1 MAEKARDASSL
12 RNEAHGNSGPVFQF
26 RDVHGSLTLVQRGSR
41 LAVGAVLGVLGLLLV
56 HGVVLARYAEFYR
69 TLGVGLGEVPVGYGE
84 FVAATAEAVVV
95 AATVVVVLV
104 AAYAAGAALIAPA
117 PSRALVAPTAA
128 LTTLI
133 YLAGMV
139 AVVYG
144 AAYAALLTRLP
155 EGAIDLVATLAAAVV
170 GLGWLGSA
178 ARLIR
183 RDNAYA
189 YLSGCGIGGAAA
201 SVAAAPAVALRV
213 WLLPQ
218 PWPLLL
224 FFTGAAAAFAV
235 LRRWARRRTA
245 VAATV
250 PGGGDGG
257 TDGGGD
263 EDGKDEGEDS
273 ATARPRDLLM
283 RLLHDL
289 VPFSDPRDLSSRVPG
304 AQARRTVVALLVGVG
319 LLGLLGLGGYILAAG
334 SAVNAGLAV
343 REYGYLPPER
353 SALALPRTIR
363 PVQVSP
369 VGAGTDPAG
378 ICAAPE
384 RAATLIGREDGAA
397 WLLLRPV
404 EDDTFPPEV
413 VPVSTDDY
421 VVRLRPDS
429 GLGSDPWTEPVC
441 VPEG

>member
-1 MAEKARDASSL
+1 MVDEDPPSH
-12 RNEAHGNSGPVFQF
+12 RNEAHGVKGTVLQF
-26 RDVHGSLTLVQRGSR
+26 RDAFGPITVVQRPGR
-41 LAVGAVLGVLGLLLV
+41 WAAVVAALVLGATLV
-56 HGVVLARYAEFYR
+56 HGIVLARYAEFYR

-84 FVAATAEAVVV
+84 YVAATAETVVV

-117 PSRALVAPTAA
+117 PSSALVAPTAA
-128 LTTLI
+128 LTTLV
-133 YLAGMV
+133 YLIGMV
-139 AVVYG
+139 AIVYG

-155 EGAIDLVATLAAAVV
+155 QGAVDLAATLAAAVL

-178 ARLIR
+178 ARLIS
-183 RDNAYA
+183 RDSTYA
-189 YLSGCGIGGAAA
+189 YLSGCAIGGSAA
-201 SVAAAPAVALRV
+201 VGAAAPAVALRV

-224 FFTGAAAAFAV
+224 FFAGAAAAFAV
-235 LRRWARRRTA
+235 VRRWGRHRGA
-245 VAATV
+245 VES
-250 PGGGDGG
+250 GGD
-257 TDGGGD
+257 DG
-263 EDGKDEGEDS
+263 S
-273 ATARPRDLLM
+273 ATARPRDLLT

-289 VPFSDPRDLSSRVPG
+289 VPFSDPRDLTSRVPG

-319 LLGLLGLGGYILAAG
+319 LLGVLGLGGYILAAG
-334 SAVNAGLAV
+334 SAVSAGMAV

-353 SALALPRTIR
+353 SALALPRTLR

-384 RAATLIGREDGAA
+384 RAATLLGREDGAA

-413 VPVSTDDY
+413 VPVSTADY
-421 VVRLRPDS
+421 VIRLHPDS

-441 VPEG
+441 GA

>member
-1 MAEKARDASSL
+1 MDDGNLTSL
-12 RNEAHGNSGPVFQF
+12 RNEAYGNSGPVVQTG
-26 RDVHGSLTLVQRGSR
+26 DVHGSLTFVQRGPR
-41 LAVGAVLGVLGLLLV
+41 LAVGVASAVLGLLLV

-84 FVAATAEAVVV
+84 FVASTAETVVV

-104 AAYAAGAALIAPA
+104 AAYAAGAALIAPV
-117 PSRALVAPTAA
+117 PSHALVAPAAA
-128 LTTLI
+128 LATLV

-139 AVVYG
+139 AIVYG
-144 AAYAALLTRLP
+144 AAYTALLTRLP
-155 EGAIDLVATLAAAVV
+155 QGAVDLVATLAAAVV

-183 RDNAYA
+183 RDNARA
-189 YLSGCGIGGAAA
+189 YLSGVAVGGAAA
-201 SVAAAPAVALRV
+201 AVAAAPAVALRV

-218 PWPLLL
+218 PWPLLV
-224 FFTGAAAAFAV
+224 FFAGAAASLAV
-235 LRRWARRRTA
+235 LRRWARTRRT
-245 VAATV
+245 VQAAEE
-250 PGGGDGG
+250 
-257 TDGGGD
+257 
-263 EDGKDEGEDS
+263 EDGS
-273 ATARPRDLLM
+273 ATARPRDLLT

-289 VPFSDPRDLSSRVPG
+289 VPFSDPRELASPVSG

-319 LLGLLGLGGYILAAG
+319 LLGVLGLGGYVLAAG

-363 PVQVSP
+363 PVQVAP
-369 VGAGTDPAG
+369 VEAGYDPAG

-384 RAATLIGREDGAA
+384 RAATLLGREDGAA

-404 EDDTFPPEV
+404 EDDSFPPEV
-413 VPVSTDDY
+413 VPVTTADY
-421 VVRLRPDS
+421 VIRLRPDS
-429 GLGSDPWTEPVC
+429 GLGSDPWTEAVC
-441 VPEG
+441 VA